1 MNTVQ
6 KIFVFLWQWLVAL
19 PILIVATLLC
29 AIFTI
34 LLVHW
39 KDSAFVHGFQQLW
52 SRLFFWLF
60 FMNPEVEGEENLV
73 KGQSFVF
80 VANHSSMFD
89 AWIVYGWLPVVFK
102 WIMKASIRKIPFVGT
117 ACKAAGHIFIQRGAS
132 KQALQ
137 SLEEAKSRLVNGVSV
152 VIFPE
157 GTRSVDGQVG
167 KFKRGAFQIA
177 FDVHLPVVPL
187 SLTGLYDVLPKGK
200 YLVHP
205 GQKVKMK
212 IGKPIDLS
220 GYTEDQHLQA
230 IEDVRQ
236 LVIDGIE

>member
-1 MNTVQ
+1 M
-6 KIFVFLWQWLVAL
+6 
-19 PILIVATLLC
+19 
-29 AIFTI
+29 
-34 LLVHW
+34 
-39 KDSAFVHGFQQLW
+39 G
-52 SRLFFWLF
+52 R
-60 FMNPEVEGEENLV
+60 
-73 KGQSFVF
+73 
-80 VANHSSMFD
+80 
-89 AWIVYGWLPVVFK
+89 
-102 WIMKASIRKIPFVGT
+102 
-117 ACKAAGHIFIQRGAS
+117 
-132 KQALQ
+132 
-137 SLEEAKSRLVNGVSV
+137 
-152 VIFPE
+152 
-157 GTRSVDGQVG
+157 
-167 KFKRGAFQIA
+167 FKRGAFQIA

>member
-1 MNTVQ
+1 MNILQ
-6 KIFVFLWQWLVAL
+6 KILVFLWQWLVAL

-60 FMNPEVEGEENLV
+60 FMNPEVEGAENLV
-73 KGQSFVF
+73 PGQSYVF
-80 VANHSSMFD
+80 VANHASMFD

-102 WIMKASIRKIPFVGT
+102 WIMKASIRKIPFVGI

-137 SLEEAKSRLVNGVSV
+137 SLEEAKIRLVNGVSV

-157 GTRSVDGQVG
+157 GTRSLDGEVG
-167 KFKRGAFQIA
+167 RFKRGAFQIA

-205 GQKVKMK
+205 GRKVKMK

-220 GYTEDQHLQA
+220 IYAEDQQQKA
-230 IEDVRQ
+230 IEDVRE
-236 LVIDGIE
+236 LVIAGIE